1 MVGVALFNRRWW
13 KTTLL
18 VFVAVLVMVRLG
30 IWQLDRLDQRRAFNA
45 RVKAQMEQPPLELT
59 ATTLRL
65 NLSQMEYRE
74 VIVKGEYDF
83 NSEVALR
90 NQVWNNLYG
99 VHLLTP
105 LRIDGS
111 DRYVLVDRGWI
122 PGEDF
127 NSGDW
132 SKYREEGQVTVH
144 GVIRASQTKPDFGGR
159 TDPTLVPGEK
169 ALKAWHLV
177 NVERIGE
184 QVPYPLLPI
193 YIQQLPD
200 SSWVGPPYRSQPEIE
215 LSEGPH
221 LGYAIQWF
229 TFAIILGLGYP
240 LFVHRNERMINLR
253 EFVHKIA

>member
-1 MVGVALFNRRWW
+1 MGGVVFFNRRWW

-18 VFVAVLVMVRLG
+18 VLVAVLMMVRLG
-30 IWQLDRLDQRRAFNA
+30 IWQLDRLEQRRAFNA
-45 RVKAQMEQPPLELT
+45 RLKAQIGQPPLVLT
-59 ATTLRL
+59 PATLGL
-65 NLSQMEYRE
+65 NLSQMEYRQ
-74 VIVKGEYDF
+74 VVVKGEYDF
-83 NSEVALR
+83 AGEVALR
-90 NQVWNNLYG
+90 NQEWNSLYG

-105 LRIDGS
+105 LRVEGS
-111 DRYVLVDRGWI
+111 DWYVLVDRGWI

-132 SKYREEGQVTVH
+132 AKYREEGQVTVR
-144 GVIRASQTKPDFGGR
+144 GVIRASQSKPDFGGR
-159 TDPTLVPGEK
+159 TDPTLAPGEK
-169 ALKAWHLV
+169 ALRAWHLV

-200 SSWVGPPYRSQPEIE
+200 PSWVGLPYRSQLEIE

-229 TFAIILGLGYP
+229 TFATILGLGYP
-240 LFVHRNERMINLR
+240 LFVYRNERMTNFR
-253 EFVHKIA
+253 EFAHKAT